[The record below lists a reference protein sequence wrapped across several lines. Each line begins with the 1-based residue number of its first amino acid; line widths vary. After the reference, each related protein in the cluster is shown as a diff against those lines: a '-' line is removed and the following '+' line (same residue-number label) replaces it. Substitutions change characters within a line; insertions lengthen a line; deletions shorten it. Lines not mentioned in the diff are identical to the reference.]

1 MSSSRSLASAR
12 TKRATGNPTI
22 PNEPEQS
29 LQSQQTYSN
38 APPPGTKL
46 TLPQAFSKIN
56 DRLNNFELFAETT
69 TGVINEIQE
78 FHSNTSDKYI
88 VDKEVFTSIVSRIDT
103 LERTQSDKIGSDI
116 SATSSSSSS
125 TILNDIDE
133 LKTHLIRLQTYVME
147 TNAKLQDIVF
157 RTNGT
162 SLINFDDVFSD
173 TQHPPPTLMQN
184 VNVKVDQSDKEDTVE
199 TFPIDKVGE
208 NSSDGEEEEY
218 NLDNT
223 N

>member
-12 TKRATGNPTI
+12 TKRATGNPPV
-22 PNEPEQS
+22 PNQPEQS
-29 LQSQQTYSN
+29 GEPHSAAPQSV
-38 APPPGTKL
+38 TKL
-46 TLPQAFSKIN
+46 TIPQAFGRIN
-56 DRLNNFELFAETT
+56 ERLNNFELFAETT
-69 TGVINEIQE
+69 TGVVNEIQE

-103 LERTQSDKIGSDI
+103 LERTHSDKSGSDI

-125 TILNDIDE
+125 TMLNDIDE

-157 RTNGT
+157 HTNGT
-162 SLINFDDVFSD
+162 SLVNFNDVFSD

-184 VNVKVDQSDKEDTVE
+184 VNVQMDQRNKEDTAE
-199 TFPIDKVGE
+199 TSTFDEVDE
-208 NSSDGEEEEY
+208 THSDGEEEENNTE
-218 NLDNT
+218 NLE
-223 N
+223 